1 MSERKSPTQSAT
13 LYKVGTKKKG
23 NDNNTWIITENKNG
37 VKKWILYKKVSS
49 TKESTKKSTKEST
62 TKKKIM
68 KNPDD
73 YYKQFPN
80 YEKPINDISF
90 FTLKIKSLQDELK
103 KIGVLF
109 FFLKWGKNSL
119 YAGHHSY
126 IIELINKQIN
136 KYPNG
141 YIYTSDALLYSDSL
155 EKDSII
161 YLHHGV
167 EDHIINDVNK
177 ILISNLPNRTLGIQN
192 RKDAIIVNIKE
203 KKKIMK
209 TKENIKWM
217 VSFIFEDKKIMQ
229 TNEEIDQIIKFILD
243 NIGNKI
249 INRVDDAFNSKGNT
263 SLFINIYTDKID
275 DFVKKVK
282 NLKIKLMPKV
292 KKLIIKEGDEK
303 ILKKSWVFEY

>member
-49 TKESTKKSTKEST
+49 IKESTN
-62 TKKKIM
+62 KKKIM
-68 KNPDD
+68 TNPDD

-80 YEKPINDISF
+80 YKEPIQDISF
-90 FTLKIKSLQDELK
+90 FISKIKSIQDDLK

-109 FFLKWGKNSL
+109 FFLKWGKDSL
-119 YAGHHSY
+119 YVGHHDY
-126 IIELINKQIN
+126 IHELIDKKIN

-141 YIYTSDALLYSDSL
+141 YIYTSDALLYSYSL

-167 EDHIINDVNK
+167 QEHIINDVNK

-192 RKDAIIVNIKE
+192 RKDAIVVNIKE
-203 KKKIMK
+203 KKKIIK
-209 TKENIKWM
+209 TKEHIKWM
-217 VSFIFEDKKIMQ
+217 VAFMFKDKKLMQ
-229 TNEEIDQIIKFILD
+229 TTEEMNKVIKFILD
-243 NIGNKI
+243 NISKKI
-249 INRVDDAFNSKGNT
+249 INRVDDAFHSKGDT
-263 SLFINIYTDKID
+263 TLFINIYTDKID
-275 DFVKKVK
+275 EFVEKIK
-282 NLKIKLMPKV
+282 NLKIKSLPELR
-292 KKLIIKEGDEK
+292 KLIIKEGDEA